1 MRKQLG
7 TLSPS
12 TRDFLADVADAAARD
27 WEKPDHGIW
36 EVRGKPRH
44 FLHSKLMCWVALDRA
59 VAMADQL
66 HAGHRESHWAATAEK
81 IREAILA
88 QGWNSETKAFTQYF
102 GAAHLDSA
110 ALMIPIVGFL
120 PADDPRV
127 LSTIDAITENLVDA
141 RGLVYR
147 YRTGSGV
154 DGLTGD
160 EGTFLLCT
168 FWLAQALALAGRI
181 DDARLV
187 FERAADHLNDVGLLA
202 EEIDPTSGSHLGNF
216 PQTFSHVGLVNAAWA
231 IHQAEISRASSEHA
245 P

>member
-81 IREAILA
+81 IRKPSSRKD
-88 QGWNSETKAFTQYF
+88 GTRRPRRSPNT
-102 GAAHLDSA
+102 SA
-110 ALMIPIVGFL
+110 PPIWT
-120 PADDPRV
+120 R
-127 LSTIDAITENLVDA
+127 
-141 RGLVYR
+141 
-147 YRTGSGV
+147 
-154 DGLTGD
+154 
-160 EGTFLLCT
+160 
-168 FWLAQALALAGRI
+168 
-181 DDARLV
+181 RL
-187 FERAADHLNDVGLLA
+187 
-202 EEIDPTSGSHLGNF
+202 
-216 PQTFSHVGLVNAAWA
+216 
-231 IHQAEISRASSEHA
+231 
-245 P
+245 